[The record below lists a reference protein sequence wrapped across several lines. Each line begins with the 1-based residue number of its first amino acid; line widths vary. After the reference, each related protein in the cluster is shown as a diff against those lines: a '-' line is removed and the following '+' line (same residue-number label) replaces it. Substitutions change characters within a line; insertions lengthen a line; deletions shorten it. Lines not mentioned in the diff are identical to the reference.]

1 MDINID
7 TLIGEATAYDKKERV
22 ERNKPKSWLKSVS
35 AFANGDGGVLIWGIS
50 DSDEV
55 IGIAN
60 AKDDAEF
67 ISETIKT
74 KLDPAPIINLVFK
87 EVDEKIIIVLYVNA
101 GVETP
106 YY

>member
-35 AFANGDGGVLIWGIS
+35 AFANGDGGILIWGIS

-55 IGIAN
+55 IGIAITKRN
-60 AKDDAEF
+60 CEMLFKLGKEK
-67 ISETIKT
+67 STEVSKLCERIKM
-74 KLDPAPIINLVFK
+74 
-87 EVDEKIIIVLYVNA
+87 
-101 GVETP
+101 
-106 YY
+106 